1 MDSSKNNK
9 NIKIKKVDD
18 VEDLKIDDFEL
29 KDVSFDMDVKTDS
42 EPSVQVTISENKLN
56 DMQDVSDSKIYDNGM
71 LTDSS
76 SDSNLSSSDMVS
88 STDDFQNDDILDS
101 NMSDASQQD
110 FDNDGI
116 DELEQNLTNIDD
128 RSLKEKA
135 QDLKEDIIRL
145 KKI

>member
-1 MDSSKNNK
+1 
-9 NIKIKKVDD
+9 
-18 VEDLKIDDFEL
+18 
-29 KDVSFDMDVKTDS
+29 MDVKTNS
-42 EPSVQVTISENKLN
+42 EPSVQVTNSENKLN
-56 DMQDVSDSKIYDNGM
+56 DMQDVSDSKISDNGM

-76 SDSNLSSSDMVS
+76 SDGNLSSSDMVN

-101 NMSDASQQD
+101 NMSDTSQQD

-135 QDLKEDIIRL
+135 QDLKEDINQAKENLENAKNKIEKL
-145 KKI
+145 PEDIKNKKEDIQRKANKA